1 MLGLKALANLDGL
14 VITVPYKARIIPFVD
29 RLRPVGEKV
38 GAINVMR
45 RDADGG
51 WTGDMFDGQGLVRA
65 VRAEGHAIEGRCV
78 LLIGAGGVGS
88 AIAVALAEAGVGAI
102 TVHDLEPSR
111 AETLARRVARV
122 FPGFRIGTG
131 APIVASSLPACWP
144 KGPAGTGQLN
154 HIDKV
159 RRPML

>member
-1 MLGLKALANLDGL
+1 MRGLKALANLDGL

-65 VRAEGHAIEGRCV
+65 VRAEGHAIV
-78 LLIGAGGVGS
+78 
-88 AIAVALAEAGVGAI
+88 
-102 TVHDLEPSR
+102 
-111 AETLARRVARV
+111 
-122 FPGFRIGTG
+122 
-131 APIVASSLPACWP
+131 
-144 KGPAGTGQLN
+144 
-154 HIDKV
+154 KV
-159 RRPML
+159 QRKHR